1 MEFQQIMSTYKPL
14 GISVIDT
21 DITYEKPEQFFKDSV
36 SLDDSAMEVM
46 TDLSQVTAISVN
58 PCASLQNATDRMI
71 TSNVQ
76 LLFVT
81 NQHHEVMGIVTR
93 NDLSGEKAMQH
104 VAEAGGK
111 MDDVMVRDIMTPR
124 FKLEALKMEEVAR
137 ARVGDLVETFKRMG
151 RQHAL
156 VIEPSG
162 DEQKFIIKG
171 ILSTTQLSKQL
182 GKPVS
187 SSHMAGSLADLAA
200 NN

>member
-1 MEFQQIMSTYKPL
+1 MSTYKP
-14 GISVIDT
+14 IEIVAIDHE
-21 DITYEKPEQFFKDSV
+21 ITYEKPEQFFKEQVD
-36 SLDDSAMEVM
+36 LEDSAMEVM

-58 PCASLQNATDRMI
+58 PCASLQNAQERMI

-124 FKLEALKMEEVAR
+124 IKLEALRMDEVAR
-137 ARVGDLVETFKRMG
+137 SRVGDLVETFKRMG

-162 DEQKFIIKG
+162 DQNKYIIKG
-171 ILSTTQLSKQL
+171 ILSTTQISKQL
-182 GKPVS
+182 GQPIG
-187 SSHMAGSLADLAA
+187 SSHVAGSIADLAA
-200 NN
+200 GS